1 MECRQEFQA
10 TKITEQIKQSM
21 SYRRNDLKS
30 STPSKTGKQGRTN
43 QPNLNQDLM
52 EILLVIYNPT
62 NKNLNIDTYVTILLS
77 LLSIQAFSL
86 GEDIK

>member
-62 NKNLNIDTYVTILLS
+62 NKNLNIDTYVTILS